1 MGSGAMTAETRA
13 SVLLELAKQVVAAR
27 RLGETAESLARRPL
41 LLHRH
46 VLRTA
51 IDWKKI
57 ARALSEDRSRIYHW
71 YRETH
76 SRSILNVKMT
86 GEDRRA
92 IKAMIIAGVR
102 DRSILGPDFYRRVH
116 ERFGAKYPRQELRM
130 TYNNALR
137 TQDVRAALEEHGV
150 VLPRRTYGPRAA
162 KQEEGAS
169 PVAASPPPPCVL
181 GCAAPPLV
189 PPVGGPVFVAPGAV
203 SALLPPHA
211 PGCLVL
217 ALPPGVVPGPGV
229 LPLQTGQGLLGSPV
243 AFACVPCF
251 PPAGYGG
258 VPGCADA
265 SPSKG

>member
-1 MGSGAMTAETRA
+1 MTAETRA

-116 ERFGAKYPRQELRM
+116 ERFGMKYPRQELRM

-162 KQEEGAS
+162 KQEEEAS

-217 ALPPGVVPGPGV
+217 ALPPGV

-243 AFACVPCF
+243 AVACVPCF

>member
-1 MGSGAMTAETRA
+1 MTAETRA

-116 ERFGAKYPRQELRM
+116 ERFGMKYPRQELRM

-150 VLPRRTYGPRAA
+150 V
-162 KQEEGAS
+162 
-169 PVAASPPPPCVL
+169 
-181 GCAAPPLV
+181 
-189 PPVGGPVFVAPGAV
+189 
-203 SALLPPHA
+203 
-211 PGCLVL
+211 
-217 ALPPGVVPGPGV
+217 PGPGT
-229 LPLQTGQGLLGSPV
+229 LSLQTGQGLLGPPTS
-243 AFACVPCF
+243 FACVPCF

-258 VPGCADA
+258 VPGCADTY
-265 SPSKG
+265 PSKG

>member
-102 DRSILGPDFYRRVH
+102 DRSILGP
-116 ERFGAKYPRQELRM
+116 
-130 TYNNALR
+130 
-137 TQDVRAALEEHGV
+137 
-150 VLPRRTYGPRAA
+150 
-162 KQEEGAS
+162 
-169 PVAASPPPPCVL
+169 
-181 GCAAPPLV
+181 V
-189 PPVGGPVFVAPGAV
+189 PIV
-203 SALLPPHA
+203 SSFEWALL
-211 PGCLVL
+211 
-217 ALPPGVVPGPGV
+217 
-229 LPLQTGQGLLGSPV
+229 
-243 AFACVPCF
+243 
-251 PPAGYGG
+251 
-258 VPGCADA
+258 DA
-265 SPSKG
+265 YDRHCKKR

>member
-1 MGSGAMTAETRA
+1 MGSGAMTAEVRA
-13 SVLLELAKQVVAAR
+13 SILLELARQVVSAR
-27 RLGETAESLARRPL
+27 KLRETAESLARRPL
-41 LLHRH
+41 LLHRY

-57 ARALSEDRSRIYHW
+57 ACALSEDRSRIYHW

-116 ERFGAKYPRQELRM
+116 DRFGAKYPRQELRM

-150 VLPRRTYGPRAA
+150 VLPRRTYSPRAA
-162 KQEEGAS
+162 RPEKEA
-169 PVAASPPPPCVL
+169 PPAAAVEPPP
-181 GCAAPPLV
+181 
-189 PPVGGPVFVAPGAV
+189 
-203 SALLPPHA
+203 
-211 PGCLVL
+211 
-217 ALPPGVVPGPGV
+217 
-229 LPLQTGQGLLGSPV
+229 
-243 AFACVPCF
+243 
-251 PPAGYGG
+251 
-258 VPGCADA
+258 
-265 SPSKG
+265 